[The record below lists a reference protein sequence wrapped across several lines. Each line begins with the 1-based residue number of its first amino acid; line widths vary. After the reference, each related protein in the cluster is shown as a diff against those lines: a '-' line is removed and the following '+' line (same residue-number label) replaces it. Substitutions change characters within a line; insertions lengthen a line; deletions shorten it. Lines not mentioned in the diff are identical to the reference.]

1 MIAANYGFQSRH
13 RALHATVNHL
23 ATIIIAGLVLT
34 ACVKTYQPP
43 DASESS
49 ALVKFKFAYGDASG
63 VLPHDAF
70 NDAIVVWV
78 NMKDIIEDEDYKV
91 YRKRYAGAASS
102 RVAPPLE
109 VTTQRFHTGKPLTF
123 FVALGVKWQ
132 IMEFE
137 QVCRAV
143 TVRIGNRQ
151 RRERHC
157 HYQYVTKNRAAECDT
172 RVTFVPAP
180 GQVYLIDYTS
190 IETGMT
196 CSVAA
201 FQQEFKEDGTFSLK
215 LIGSG

>member
-1 MIAANYGFQSRH
+1 MHAAVKHVAS
-13 RALHATVNHL
+13 
-23 ATIIIAGLVLT
+23 IIIAGLVLA
-34 ACVKTYQPP
+34 ACAKTYQPP
-43 DASESS
+43 GAGESS

-63 VLPHDAF
+63 VLSHDAF

-78 NMKDIIEDEDYKV
+78 NMKDIIADEHYKV
-91 YRKRYAGAASS
+91 YRKRYAGAASR
-102 RVAPPLE
+102 RVATPLE
-109 VTTQRFHTGKPLTF
+109 VATQRFHTGKPLTF

-132 IMEFE
+132 IKEFE
-137 QVCRAV
+137 QVCQYV
-143 TVRIGNRQ
+143 TVRIGNRT

-172 RVTFVPAP
+172 QVTFVPAP
-180 GQVYLIDYTS
+180 DQVYLIDYTS
-190 IETGMT
+190 IETGLT